1 MKNQNTEQVERG
13 TTDTRLLE
21 NGAAPTQA
29 GIYSTLSSCK
39 E

>member
-1 MKNQNTEQVERG
+1 MKNKNTEQVERG
-13 TTDTRLLE
+13 TTDTRILE

-29 GIYSTLSSCK
+29 GIDSTPSSCK